1 MCGLN
6 HICESVSLLKGK
18 IIWIRDNLSY
28 LGLELLNFFLSVI
41 HILGRAKTVTFK
53 IVQILKTMEGKIKK
67 NTAGTAIQCCQMKY
81 EKRFIEFYN
90 KDWMMSTL

>member
-6 HICESVSLLKGK
+6 RICESVSLLNGT

-28 LGLELLNFFLSVI
+28 LGLELLNFFFLSVI

-53 IVQILKTMEGKIKK
+53 IV
-67 NTAGTAIQCCQMKY
+67 
-81 EKRFIEFYN
+81 
-90 KDWMMSTL
+90 